1 MAMTMSSFLPRQ
13 SSLGRRLRAAALLL
27 WLPVALVTLWW
38 VASANSTQLFFPPL
52 ADIWSNFTA
61 TWLFEGL
68 RTQMWPSVAHLLIG
82 LAAASAIG
90 IGLGA
95 LLWLVPWLRALAE
108 PVIDFAR
115 ALPAPALAP
124 GLMAIF
130 GLGTGMSISVIVLG
144 TIWPILF
151 NTLDGL
157 LGTDRQLRE
166 TATVYQLSRA
176 QMLWVVML
184 PSAAPQIAA
193 GLRTAL
199 QSGVILM
206 VVSEMLGA
214 TQGIGYF
221 IINAQ
226 QQFEIPDM
234 WSGMIALGVTGT
246 ILNLLFVLL
255 ERRVLAWHYG
265 RLSTER
271 NG

>member
-1 MAMTMSSFLPRQ
+1 
-13 SSLGRRLRAAALLL
+13 
-27 WLPVALVTLWW
+27 
-38 VASANSTQLFFPPL
+38 
-52 ADIWSNFTA
+52 
-61 TWLFEGL
+61 
-68 RTQMWPSVAHLLIG
+68 
-82 LAAASAIG
+82 
-90 IGLGA
+90 
-95 LLWLVPWLRALAE
+95 
-108 PVIDFAR
+108 
-115 ALPAPALAP
+115 
-124 GLMAIF
+124 MAIF
-130 GLGTGMSISVIVLG
+130 GLGTSMSISVIILG

-157 LGTDRQLRE
+157 LGTDRQLRD
-166 TATVYQLSRA
+166 TATVYQLNRA
-176 QMLWVVML
+176 QTLWVVML

-246 ILNLLFVLL
+246 VLNVIFVFA

-271 NG
+271 NR

>member
-1 MAMTMSSFLPRQ
+1 MAMTMSSLLTRQ
-13 SSLGRRLRAAALLL
+13 SSLGRRLRGVALLL
-27 WLPVALVTLWW
+27 WLPVALIVLWW
-38 VASANSTQLFFPPL
+38 IASANSTQLYFPPL
-52 ADIWSNFTA
+52 SDIWSSFTS
-61 TWLFEGL
+61 TWLFDGL

-82 LAAASAIG
+82 LAGASVIG
-90 IGLGA
+90 IALGA
-95 LLWLVPWLRALAE
+95 LLWLVPWLRVFANPLL
-108 PVIDFAR
+108 DFAR

-130 GLGTGMSISVIVLG
+130 GLGTSMSISVIILG

-157 LGTDRQLRE
+157 LGTDRQLRD
-166 TATVYQLSRA
+166 TATVYQLNRA
-176 QMLWVVML
+176 QTLWVVML

-246 ILNLLFVLL
+246 VLNVIFVFA

-271 NG
+271 NR